1 MTAQVPTMRR
11 LLAAALAA
19 AAALLL
25 LAEPAGAIPAFARKY
40 RVSCTTCH
48 APFPRLKPYG
58 EAFAGRGFAM
68 EPGQEPPRATL
79 DVGDE
84 LLQLPRELPLA
95 IRVDAFAEW
104 TPDTDPQVQQ
114 QAPWVFKLLT
124 GGQVADGVAYY
135 GYFIIEKGEVVGLE
149 DAYVQLTG
157 VFGLP
162 VDLLFGQFTV
172 SDPLVKREL
181 KLTRLDYQVLTVRP
195 GLSDLDLT
203 YDRGLL
209 AAWHAPGE
217 VEVVAQLVNGAG
229 IGPCDGGSCDPD
241 RYKNGSLRLTR
252 GLGPVRLGA
261 FGYLGKQRKA
271 VQAGAPAVNT
281 TVVFGPDVVVTLG
294 EHATLTAAWLERR
307 DSNAGFDPAGAPEL
321 ATRGGFAELVV
332 LPQGDNGRL
341 ALTGLYNR
349 VDSDDTPARRHS
361 AALAASW
368 LHSRNVR
375 LVGEVQRDMEA
386 DLWRVSVGTVL
397 AY

>member
-1 MTAQVPTMRR
+1 MRR
-11 LLAAALAA
+11 LLALAACAAA
-19 AAALLL
+19 AAALLH
-25 LAEPAGAIPAFARKY
+25 AEPAGAIPAFARKY

-84 LLQLPRELPLA
+84 LLQLPREFPLA
-95 IRVDAFAEW
+95 IRVDGFVEW
-104 TPDTDPQVQQ
+104 TPDADPQIQQ
-114 QAPWVFKLLT
+114 QAPWAFKLLT
-124 GGQVADGVAYY
+124 GGQIADGVAYY

-149 DAYVQLTG
+149 DAYVQLSG

-162 VDLLFGQFTV
+162 VDVLFGQFTV

-195 GLSDLDLT
+195 GASDLDLT
-203 YDRGLL
+203 YDRGLM

-217 VEVVAQLVNGAG
+217 VEVLAELVNGAG
-229 IGPCDGGSCDPD
+229 IGPCDGALCDPD
-241 RYKNGSLRLTR
+241 RYKNGALRITR
-252 GLGPVRLGA
+252 AFGPVRLGA
-261 FGYLGKQRKA
+261 FGYLGKQLKA
-271 VQAGAPAVNT
+271 VTAGAPMVNT
-281 TVVFGPDVVVTLG
+281 TVVFGPDAVVELG
-294 EHATLTAAWLERR
+294 DLGTLTAAWLERR
-307 DSNAGFDPAGAPEL
+307 DSNAGFLPSGWTETT
-321 ATRGGFAELVV
+321 TRGGFAELVV
-332 LPQGDNGRL
+332 LPQGPNGRT
-341 ALTGLYNR
+341 ALTALYNR
-349 VDSDDTPARRHS
+349 VDSDDALARRHS

-375 LVGEVQRDMEA
+375 LVGEVQRDLEA
-386 DLWRVSVGTVL
+386 DAWRLSVGTVL